1 MKVSFYIV
9 IFVLIPWFTAG
20 KIFFPDY
27 YLELFWGML
36 LPLITTACTL
46 YIEKIIYDKSPE
58 KLTPFLIKAF
68 IGKMLVYGLYIIII
82 FSFYSF
88 NPVPFIISFSACFI
102 TLHVI
107 EALFL
112 KSILSK

>member
-1 MKVSFYIV
+1 MKVSFYII

-20 KIFFPDY
+20 KIFFRGY

-36 LPLITTACTL
+36 LPLITTTCTL
-46 YIEKIIYDKSPE
+46 YLEKITYDKSPK

-82 FSFYSF
+82 FSL
-88 NPVPFIISFSACFI
+88 VP
-102 TLHVI
+102 
-107 EALFL
+107 
-112 KSILSK
+112 